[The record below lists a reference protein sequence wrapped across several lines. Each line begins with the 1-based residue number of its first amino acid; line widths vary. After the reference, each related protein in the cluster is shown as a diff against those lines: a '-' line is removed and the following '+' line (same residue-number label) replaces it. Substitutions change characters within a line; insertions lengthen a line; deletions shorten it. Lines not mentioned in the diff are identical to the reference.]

1 MMIDAGTD
9 EAKNIILEHLS
20 ANNVTEIE
28 YFLLTHPHEDHIGSA
43 DDVLNNFKVNN
54 IIMTDKYAA
63 TAVFE
68 NLLDD
73 ILKSKERNNTKI
85 IKPSVDDQF
94 ILEDSIGFKILSADG
109 ENEDTNN
116 SSIALKLTYDNTSF
130 IFTGDAEKEIES
142 RILSSNADIR
152 ANVFHCGHHGSSTS
166 NSKSFLNAILPE
178 IAIISCG
185 KGNNYGHPHNEVL
198 SSLDKLGVKVYR
210 TDIDGNIV
218 LISDGRYV
226 KVHNTSKAA

>member
-1 MMIDAGTD
+1 MKLKILKK
-9 EAKNIILEHLS
+9 EVINYLINQNIQELEY
-20 ANNVTEIE
+20 VIG
-28 YFLLTHPHEDHIGSA
+28 THPHEDHIGSA

-73 ILKSKERNNTKI
+73 ILNSKERNNTKI

-116 SSIALKLTYDNTSF
+116 SSIAF
-130 IFTGDAEKEIES
+130 
-142 RILSSNADIR
+142 
-152 ANVFHCGHHGSSTS
+152 C
-166 NSKSFLNAILPE
+166 
-178 IAIISCG
+178 IIVTM
-185 KGNNYGHPHNEVL
+185 N
-198 SSLDKLGVKVYR
+198 
-210 TDIDGNIV
+210 
-218 LISDGRYV
+218 
-226 KVHNTSKAA
+226 